1 MSPPRLPLA
10 VSLAVTTCSVDSS
23 LARADSTAARAP
35 NFAGYLA
42 FSAVWG
48 DVRPGGWSSVTLNDD
63 GSVTVNTAVI
73 PVQEHPPDHIPGSYT
88 TYLDLITVGRTT
100 SLRHSTAEGP
110 PQAVEPIDG
119 FSAACEWIDRD
130 TGLWFECV
138 LKDVDYYYAYDSI
151 VSYRLACGPWRSDG
165 LRCDWGGIQ
174 VTGPDEPPLFP
185 PDDAPPFRSY
195 LDHYTALDEM
205 TPPRPAK
212 ALELYLL
219 GGQGQ

>member
-1 MSPPRLPLA
+1 LL
-10 VSLAVTTCSVDSS
+10 SLAALLGAMAAS
-23 LARADSTAARAP
+23 ARAGTGATPSAAPAARAP

-73 PVQEHPPDHIPGSYT
+73 PVQEHPPDHVPGAFT

-100 SLRHSTAEGP
+100 SLRHSTAERP
-110 PQAVEPIDG
+110 PQAIEPIDG

-138 LKDVDYYYAYDSI
+138 LKDLDYYTGSDSFKAYN
-151 VSYRLACGPWRSDG
+151 LACGPWRRDR
-165 LRCDWGGIQ
+165 LHCDWGRNQ
-174 VTGPDEPPLFP
+174 VTGPDQPPVFQPVDGPQLLSF
-185 PDDAPPFRSY
+185 F
-195 LDHYTALDEM
+195 DHYTSLDEM